1 MTYQTKLR
9 TAQIEPTNHI
19 SFPIGTILSVKDYF
33 SKLRL
38 WEVFGKHKTKGR
50 DINNLI
56 QALVSY
62 RLTENQS
69 ICQGSVWINRREVLD
84 EFDLEPFHERTLFRV
99 LETLGSN
106 REEIMF
112 DLQNRLFSCYDFEH
126 TNINMDWTSIVLHG
140 LQCPLGEYGYSR
152 DHRPDKKQ
160 LTLGVTEL
168 TAPINVPIGMTVQPG
183 NVNDV
188 THFPATFHQ
197 VKRHLKPGSLVIFD
211 KGASSKKNLNL
222 ILESKLKYLTA
233 KRWNTSDDAVAR
245 TFSKDTWELI
255 DANDGIYGF
264 KKVFPSRVDY
274 FYFSEKLQQDQLE
287 TKARYALRELEE
299 AKLIQ
304 RSLDMNHGLPKR
316 FTITNRLVTVKYW
329 YQTKLVEIDEQE
341 ALTFLYE
348 EIKTGREGFFCLVSS
363 EDLTLQEALTTYRM
377 KDSIEKIFNSLK
389 NEIEIKPLRVWSE
402 NSIYGAL
409 IIGFLAQLFISLM
422 RYDVKNIKHTSPKFI
437 KRSLENLTVT
447 VEKRKGKL
455 RRVIY
460 SNFDSISTRVL
471 GINQGNAG

>member
-1 MTYQTKLR
+1 MAHQTKLR
-9 TAQIEPTNHI
+9 TDQIEPTNHI
-19 SFPIGTILSVKDYF
+19 SFPIGTILSVRDYF

-99 LETLGSN
+99 LEILGNN

-112 DLQNRLFSCYDFEH
+112 DLQDRLFSCYDFEH
-126 TNINMDWTSIVLHG
+126 TNVNMDWTSIVLHG

-168 TAPINVPIGMTVQPG
+168 AAPVNVPIGMTVQPG

-188 THFPATFHQ
+188 THFPVTFHQ
-197 VKRHLKPGSLVIFD
+197 VERHLKPGSLVIFD
-211 KGASSKKNLNL
+211 KGASSKKNLSL
-222 ILESKLKYLTA
+222 IQESKLKYITA

-255 DANDGIYGF
+255 DAKDGVYGF

-274 FYFSEKLQQDQLE
+274 FYFSEKLQQNHLA
-287 TKARYALRELEE
+287 TKARYALRKLEE

-304 RSLDMNHGLPKR
+304 RSLDTNRGLPK
-316 FTITNRLVTVKYW
+316 TYVITNLLVTIKYW

-341 ALTFLYE
+341 AFALLYDDLT
-348 EIKTGREGFFCLVSS
+348 TGREGFFCLVSS
-363 EDLTLQEALTTYRM
+363 EDLTLQEALATYRM

-409 IIGFLAQLFISLM
+409 IIGFLAQLFISLI
-422 RYDVKNIKHTSPKFI
+422 RYDVKNVKHTSPKFI

-447 VEKRKGKL
+447 VEIKPNGRKR
-455 RRVIY
+455 RIF
-460 SNFDSISTRVL
+460 SNFDSINRAIL
-471 GINQGNAG
+471 AQKLPFG

>member
-1 MTYQTKLR
+1 MPYQTKLR
-9 TAQIEPTNHI
+9 TEEIEPTNHI
-19 SFPIGTILSVKDYF
+19 SFPIGTILSIKDYF

-62 RLTENQS
+62 RLTENLS
-69 ICQGSVWINRREVLD
+69 ICQGSVWINRREVLN
-84 EFDLEPFHERTLFRV
+84 EFDLEPFHERTLFRA
-99 LETLGSN
+99 LEILGSN

-126 TNINMDWTSIVLHG
+126 TNVNLDWTSIVLHG

-160 LTLGVTEL
+160 LTLGVAEL
-168 TAPINVPIGMTVQPG
+168 TTPINVPIGMTVQPG

-222 ILESKLKYLTA
+222 ILESNLKYITA
-233 KRWNTSDDAVAR
+233 KRWNTSDDTVAR
-245 TFSKDTWELI
+245 TFSRDTWELI
-255 DANDGIYGF
+255 DAKDGVYGF
-264 KKVFPSRVDY
+264 KKIFPSRVDY
-274 FYFSEKLQQDQLE
+274 FYFSEKLQQDQLK
-287 TKARYALRELEE
+287 TKARYAFRDLEE

-304 RSLDMNHGLPKR
+304 RSLDMNRGLPKR
-316 FTITNRLVTVKYW
+316 YTIPNRLVTVKYW
-329 YQTKLVEIDEQE
+329 YQTKLVDLDEQE
-341 ALTFLYE
+341 VLTFLYE

-363 EDLTLQEALTTYRM
+363 EDLTLQEALATYRM

-409 IIGFLAQLFISLM
+409 IIGFLAQLFISLI
-422 RYDVKNIKHTSPKFI
+422 RYDVKNVKHTSPKFI

-447 VEKRKGKL
+447 VEIKPNGRKRRIL
-455 RRVIY
+455 
-460 SNFDSISTRVL
+460 SNFDL
-471 GINQGNAG
+471 INRAILAQKQPFG